1 MKMIIKL
8 TAAVA
13 VLSVLAG
20 CGVNTS
26 GNINFNPNSLQYVKD
41 DRTGLCFAIVASR
54 KTGNIETTGLGM
66 SEVPCTDEVLS
77 HIN

>member
-13 VLSVLAG
+13 VLSILAG

-26 GNINFNPNSLQYVKD
+26 GNINFNPKSIQYAQD

-54 KTGNIETTGLGM
+54 KTGSLGTSGLGLT
-66 SEVPCTDEVLS
+66 EVPCTDEVLS